1 MSQSRVRQEAA
12 GRTPRADAGGRVAFV
27 CQHGAL
33 RSRIA
38 AAFFNAWAPA
48 GWSAT
53 SAGVEPQS
61 QPSTR
66 LVKVMAGTEAEDFV
80 DRARP
85 RSIADVPT
93 SEARVIAIDTLVP
106 DVESW
111 STKDRREPGDAAL
124 RDEIARQVRALV
136 DEIATTQSGQPE

>member
-1 MSQSRVRQEAA
+1 VSQSRPRPRSRSKGRA
-12 GRTPRADAGGRVAFV
+12 GAGGRVAFV

-38 AAFFNAWAPA
+38 AAFFNAWAPV

-53 SAGVEPQS
+53 SAGVKPQS

-66 LVKVMAGTEAEDFV
+66 LVKVMAGTDAEEFV

-85 RSIADVPT
+85 RSIADIPT
-93 SEARVIAIDTLVP
+93 SESRVIAIDTLVP
-106 DVESW
+106 DAESW
-111 STKDRREPGDAAL
+111 STKTRREPGDAAL
-124 RDEIARQVRALV
+124 RDEISRQVRALV
-136 DEIATTQSGQPE
+136 NEIAATQLAQPE

>member
-1 MSQSRVRQEAA
+1 VSQSRARPKAPR
-12 GRTPRADAGGRVAFV
+12 RTRHADAGGRIAFV

-48 GWSAT
+48 GWSAI
-53 SAGVEPQS
+53 SAGVKPQS

-66 LVKVMAGTEAEDFV
+66 LVKVMAGTEAEEFV

-85 RSIADVPT
+85 RSIADIAM

-106 DVESW
+106 DAESW
-111 STKDRREPGDAAL
+111 STKTRSAQGDVAL